1 MKITGKTPADGN
13 TKDVEVAVLL
23 KYLCCFW
30 RTLDMPLINCEF
42 NLILTWSADCVISSV
57 TGETKFAIKDTKLYV
72 PAVTLSIQ
80 DNAKM
85 LQQLKS
91 GFRRT
96 INWKKYQ
103 SKVVIKIKEPYLG
116 YEVDPSFQGVNILFV
131 VSFENNDDRKAH
143 TRYFLSKVEIKDYN
157 IIINGQNQ

>member
-1 MKITGKTPADGN
+1 
-13 TKDVEVAVLL
+13 
-23 KYLCCFW
+23 
-30 RTLDMPLINCEF
+30 MPLINCEF
-42 NLILTWSADCVISSV
+42 NLILTWSADCVISFV
-57 TGETKFAIKDTKLYV
+57 TGETKFAITNTKLYV

-80 DNAKM
+80 DNVKM

-116 YEVDPSFQGVNILFV
+116 YEVDQSFQGINILFV
-131 VSFENNDDRKAH
+131 VSFENNDDRKAR
-143 TRYFLSKVEIKDYN
+143 TRYFLSKAETKDYN
-157 IIINGQNQ
+157 IIINGQNH